1 MSATIYVTPESLATM
16 TLVAPLDYYDRCA
29 LSDDPA
35 SDPTHREGYYLKNL
49 SYLSVSVLPDAAH
62 IVLRLIAG
70 AREVSFPAELRG
82 CIFERAPHL
91 PPNYQSIIAYWSG
104 SPINSNADCAA
115 YYQCPAQR
123 YDVSLA
129 ALEASPELI
138 SKRDSTPLI
147 DALLSEGVV
156 VSIAGLGGL
165 LSDAAD
171 DEFVSVVLPID
182 EDLLG
187 LDNGA
192 QALAGAAALC
202 QLWQSANR
210 QQSGREC
217 DPPDCHW
224 QEELAVRR
232 FGTGGPACCC
242 HPKPVCHCQTQ
253 WA

>member
-1 MSATIYVTPESLATM
+1 MPATIYVSKASLATM
-16 TLVAPLDYYDRCA
+16 TLIAPLDYYDRCT

-35 SDPTHREGYYLKNL
+35 TDPTRREGYYLKNL
-49 SYLSVSVLPDAAH
+49 SYLSVSVRPDAAH
-62 IVLRLIAG
+62 IALQLNAG
-70 AREVSFPAELRG
+70 GAEVSFPTELRG

-91 PPNYQSIIAYWSG
+91 PTNYQSIIAYWSG

-138 SKRDSTPLI
+138 SKRNSTPLI

-171 DEFVSVVLPID
+171 DDFVSVVLPID
-182 EDLLG
+182 DDLLG
-187 LDNGA
+187 LDNGGFLGEESYNVTSKRA
-192 QALAGAAALC
+192 ERIFLRVADIRR
-202 QLWQSANR
+202 SPDP
-210 QQSGREC
+210 QQIYIDILRY
-217 DPPDCHW
+217 
-224 QEELAVRR
+224 EELDYA
-232 FGTGGPACCC
+232 FYY
-242 HPKPVCHCQTQ
+242 
-253 WA
+253 